1 MGKGKDAKKESKKAP
16 AMSKKDKKKAKAE
29 KKAR

>member
-1 MGKGKDAKKESKKAP
+1 MAKGENARSEKKTAP
-16 AMSKKDKKKAKAE
+16 AMSKKDRKKAKAE